1 MESNLITLALC
12 MILAFLL
19 GVASAI
25 LSGLAFEEVSV
36 SIRRWWRGRH
46 KGPCSTD
53 ATCQLV
59 TDYSF
64 LSPVK
69 PFVGYWEIRYLKNGA
84 FRLVQLDT
92 DDWIDYNPKAQWA
105 EECNQNC
112 GCQLV
117 KGVKP

>member
-1 MESNLITLALC
+1 MESNLITLALY

-36 SIRRWWRGRH
+36 SIRRWWRGIH

-53 ATCQLV
+53 ARCQLI
-59 TDYSF
+59 TDCSF

-84 FRLVQLDT
+84 FRLVQLDS
-92 DDWIDYNPKAQWA
+92 DDGIDYNPKVQWA
-105 EECNQNC
+105 EERNQNC

-117 KGVKP
+117 KEV

>member
-1 MESNLITLALC
+1 MESNLLTLALC

-46 KGPCSTD
+46 KEPCSTD
-53 ATCQLV
+53 AHCQPI

-84 FRLVQLDT
+84 FRLVQLD
-92 DDWIDYNPKAQWA
+92 DWIDYNPKAQWA

-112 GCQLV
+112 GCQRFKEV
-117 KGVKP
+117 QP

>member
-1 MESNLITLALC
+1 MESNSIALALWI
-12 MILAFLL
+12 ILAFLL

-25 LSGLAFEEVSV
+25 LSGLAFEEVSA

-53 ATCQLV
+53 ATCQPV

-64 LSPVK
+64 ISPVK
-69 PFVGYWEIRYLKNGA
+69 PFVGHR
-84 FRLVQLDT
+84 LDT
-92 DDWIDYNPKAQWA
+92 DDWIDYNPKAQWV
-105 EECNQNC
+105 EERNQNC

-117 KGVKP
+117 KEV

>member
-1 MESNLITLALC
+1 MESHLITLALC

-19 GVASAI
+19 GVVSAI
-25 LSGLAFEEVSV
+25 LSGLAFEEVSA
-36 SIRRWWRGRH
+36 SIRRWWRRRR
-46 KGPCSTD
+46 KRPCSTD
-53 ATCQLV
+53 ATCLLI
-59 TDYSF
+59 TDYSL

-105 EECNQNC
+105 EERNQNC
-112 GCQLV
+112 GCQRV
-117 KGVKP
+117 KEV

>member
-1 MESNLITLALC
+1 MEIHLMELVLC

-25 LSGLAFEEVSV
+25 LSGLAFEEVSA

-53 ATCQLV
+53 STCQPL
-59 TDYSF
+59 TDYSS
-64 LSPVK
+64 LSSVK
-69 PFVGYWEIRYLKNGA
+69 PFVGYWELRYLKNGA
-84 FRLVQLDT
+84 FSLVPLDT
-92 DDWIDYNPKAQWA
+92 GDGIDYNPKVQWA
-105 EECNQNC
+105 EERNQNC

-117 KGVKP
+117 KEV